1 LTEPPLNKKEERE
14 EMTKIM
20 FETFNVPAMY
30 VAIQAVLSL
39 YSYSTGITTGIVC
52 ESGDGLTC
60 ASPIYEGLLLP
71 HAVGKMKIAG
81 HELTL
86 FL

>member
-39 YSYSTGITTGIVC
+39 YSTGITTGIVC

-60 ASPIYEGLLLP
+60 ASPIYEGL
-71 HAVGKMKIAG
+71 
-81 HELTL
+81 
-86 FL
+86 